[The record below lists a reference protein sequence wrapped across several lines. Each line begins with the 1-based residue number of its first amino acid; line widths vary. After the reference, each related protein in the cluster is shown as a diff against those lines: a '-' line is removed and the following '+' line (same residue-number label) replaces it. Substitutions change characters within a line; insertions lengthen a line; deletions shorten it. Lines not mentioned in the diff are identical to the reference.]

1 MVLRRNILAL
11 AIASACFGTCSVA
24 LAANAA
30 ANNAANAPQTSQD
43 QSTPANADTGDT
55 SKTDQTRKKKE
66 AEKATTLQAIQVKGY
81 AASLQNSIAIQR
93 NSDEIVEAVSAEQ
106 IGKLPGTSI
115 ADTLGRLPGLAVQ
128 TLGGRPQVLTIH
140 GLGPDFS
147 TALVNGREQVS
158 TSNNRDVQYDQYP
171 ASWFSSVVVHLS
183 PSADLIGQG
192 LSGTVDMRTIRPLE
206 QNQRVMAVN
215 AGYQWDS
222 LSTLSPGPGVHDNGY
237 KVNGVYVDQF
247 ADHTFGVTLGVDF
260 ESDPSQ
266 IEHQAPWGY
275 PNDADGDLIVGGSK
289 NYGISD
295 QLKRTGL
302 LATLQYQP
310 NQNFTST
317 LDMTY
322 DLFREKQQAKG
333 MEFPLFWGGGV
344 VPAPGTV
351 SDGFVQSGTYSN
363 VSPVVRNDY
372 NSTHDK
378 VWNIGW
384 NNQYRFNEDWSAQ
397 MDASY
402 SRADTSGEE
411 LESYTG
417 FGYNKSG
424 PTDTIAFQ
432 ELGNGLLYVHPTLDY
447 TQGLVLT
454 DPQGWGSGN
463 NPPVTQAGFIN
474 APHTN
479 DYLARLRLSVKRE
492 FASGPF
498 SSAELGVDRATRD
511 KDYNIDQAFIVLPND
526 GKEAPIPSFTTG
538 DPLAWMGVGPQV
550 IYNPLELL
558 ANGTEQLFP
567 TALSSIGVPPN
578 WKVRENDLTPYLQF
592 NLDTQLGSV
601 SVRGNVGVQVAHT
614 NQSSTGQRVSAGTSS
629 TGSSMVTLVPVSGG
643 TSYTR
648 WLPSANLVFGF
659 TDATDLRVG
668 LSRVM
673 ARPRMDQMSASLS
686 ISGNITHLGSTDPN
700 TSYFSASGGNFDLL
714 PTMADN
720 FNVSLEHYFGENKG
734 YASLSAYYLKLSDY
748 INPNAAFLY
757 DFAPFVGAFLSDPN
771 QRKDL
776 GTTLGIVSG
785 PTNDGHGNVK
795 GLQGV
800 LNLPLEQ
807 VTPWLEGFG
816 VVLSADYTD
825 SAVVYAGNPQA
836 ITVPGLSKWVLNDTV
851 YYQHDGFEARVSQNY
866 RSSFLGE
873 VQGIS
878 ATRILQTIKGGNTY
892 DAQVSYT
899 MQDGPMKGLT
909 FILQGSNLTNKIFTT
924 YQNNDP
930 RQVLTWEEYGRRYDV
945 GVSYKFQ

>member
-1 MVLRRNILAL
+1 
-11 AIASACFGTCSVA
+11 VA
-24 LAANAA
+24 FAATAAPTGNAA
-30 ANNAANAPQTSQD
+30 SAPQTSQD
-43 QSTPANADTGDT
+43 QSAAPADADTAT
-55 SKTDQTRKKKE
+55 ADQTRKKKE

-81 AASLQNSIAIQR
+81 AQSLQNSIAIQR
-93 NSDEIVEAVSAEQ
+93 NSDDIVEAVSAEQ

-128 TLGGRPQVLTIH
+128 TLSGRPQVLTIH

-183 PSADLIGQG
+183 PSADLVGQG

-222 LSTLSPGPGVHDNGY
+222 ISTLAPGPGVHDNGY

-247 ADHTFGVTLGVDF
+247 ADHTFGVTLGVDL
-260 ESDPSQ
+260 ESDPAQ
-266 IEHQAPWGY
+266 IEHQGPWGY
-275 PNDADGDLIVGGSK
+275 ATDANGDLVVGGSK
-289 NYGISD
+289 NWGISD
-295 QLKRTGL
+295 QLNRMGL
-302 LATLQYQP
+302 LATAQWQP
-310 NQNFTST
+310 IENFTST
-317 LDMTY
+317 LDLTY
-322 DLFREKQQAKG
+322 DNFREKAQKKG
-333 MEFPLFWGGGV
+333 VEFPLFWGGGV
-344 VPAPGTV
+344 VLAPGNV
-351 SDGFVQSGTYSN
+351 QNGFVQSGTYSN

-372 NSTHDK
+372 DSTRDK

-402 SRADTSGEE
+402 SRADTRGQEW
-411 LESYTG
+411 ESYSG

-424 PTDTIAFQ
+424 PTDTLAFQ
-432 ELGNGLLYVHPTLDY
+432 ELGNGLLFVTPTLDY

-463 NPPVTQAGFIN
+463 TPPVVQAGFLN
-474 APHTN
+474 SPRTN
-479 DYLARLRLSVKRE
+479 DYLAHLKLSVKRE

-498 SSAELGVDRATRD
+498 SSAEFGVDRATRD
-511 KDYNIDQAFIVLPND
+511 KTYNIDQAFIVPAN
-526 GKEAPIPSFTTG
+526 GAQTAPIPASAGTS

-550 IYNPLELL
+550 IYNPFDLI
-558 ANGTEQLFP
+558 NDGTEVLFP

-592 NLDTQLGSV
+592 NLDTQLGGV
-601 SVRGNVGVQVAHT
+601 SVRGNIGVQVAHT
-614 NQSSTGQRVSAGTSS
+614 SQSSTGQRVSAGTST
-629 TGSSMVTLVPVSGG
+629 TGSSLVTLIPVTGG

-659 TDATDLRVG
+659 SDTTDLRVG

-686 ISGNITHLGSTDPN
+686 ISGNITHLASTDPN
-700 TSYFSASGGNFDLL
+700 TSYFSASGGNFKLL

-734 YASLSAYYLKLSDY
+734 YAALSAYYLKLSDY

-757 DFAPFVGAFLSDPN
+757 DFTPFVGAYLDA
-771 QRKDL
+771 QQQQQL
-776 GTTLGIVSG
+776 GTPLGIISG
-785 PTNDGHGNVK
+785 PTNDGHGSVK

-800 LNLPLEQ
+800 LNLPLDQ

-816 VVLSADYTD
+816 VVLSADYTK
-825 SAVVYAGNPQA
+825 SAVVYAGNPQP

-878 ATRILQTIKGGNTY
+878 ATRILQSIKGGNTY

-909 FILQGSNLTNKIFTT
+909 FILQGTNLTNKIFTT
-924 YQNNDP
+924 FQNNDP

-945 GVSYKFQ
+945 GISYKFQ